1 MNERNTQTTVPARPP
16 SPSLQHHEPSPR
28 LGNHTGRSRGEFRS
42 CYMFTTSAAGLGAA
56 AMLAVGRIAIAPATG
71 PVTAAPEVA

>member
-42 CYMFTTSAAGLGAA
+42 CYMFTTSAARPGAA
-56 AMLAVGRIAIAPATG
+56 AMFPLGRIAVAPATG
-71 PVTAAPEVA
+71 P